1 MTVVQCRVTCR
12 SRRWRKW
19 CVQCDG
25 QRGCGAGGSTCGAH
39 VTCRSDAREAL
50 RCSIVLYL
58 HLLVCSIVWSI
69 QHGLSY
75 CSNSHQPPDS
85 PSRLSPANLLLS
97 SISHPNPSPLVHRL
111 HPKVRLSL
119 VTSDCDT
126 CHIVPLQT
134 NHTVSL
140 LQSVCNKDQ
149 LGIWMT
155 NHTISLLRCVWVCAH
170 QITSTDMT
178 LYTSYYLIVKACEC
192 DK

>member
-50 RCSIVLYL
+50 RCSIALYL

-85 PSRLSPANLLLS
+85 PSRVSPANLLLS

-134 NHTVSL
+134 NHVSL

-155 NHTISLLRCVWVCAH
+155 NH
-170 QITSTDMT
+170 
-178 LYTSYYLIVKACEC
+178 LIAKVCEC
-192 DK
+192 APKNPYRHDFIHIILSHW